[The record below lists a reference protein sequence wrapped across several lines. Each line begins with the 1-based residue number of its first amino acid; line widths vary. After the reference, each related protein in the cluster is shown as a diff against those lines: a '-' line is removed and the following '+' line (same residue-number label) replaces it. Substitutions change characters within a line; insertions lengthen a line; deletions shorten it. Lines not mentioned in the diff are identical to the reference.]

1 MQERL
6 RCWILPEAS
15 GALGIVLEAC
25 DVAVRKVSPASVL
38 EPRMFLKVCK
48 NVDMHYEMCV
58 LQDSDP

>member
-1 MQERL
+1 MQGRL
-6 RCWILPEAS
+6 LCWILPEAS

-38 EPRMFLKVCK
+38 GPRVFLKVCK
-48 NVDMHYEMCV
+48 MWTCITRYV